1 MARVALLCPDLMFG
15 SRVEEALRAAGHEV
29 TRFDGEDMAR
39 AAVDVSDALVLDL
52 TADEFDGATLVE
64 SMRMGR
70 ELEGVPAV
78 GFYPHVDQATRRRA
92 EEAGYD
98 VVVPRSRMAR
108 EAAAVLEKALVGRG
122 QRAGGGQERANGPRT
137 GQ

>member
-1 MARVALLCPDLMFG
+1 MARIALLCPDLMFG

-29 TRFDGEDMAR
+29 TRYDGEDMAR

-52 TADEFDGATLVE
+52 DAGEYDGPTLIE

-70 ELEGVPAV
+70 ELEGTPTI
-78 GFYPHVDQATRRRA
+78 GFYPHVAQELRRRA
-92 EEAGYD
+92 DEAGVD

-108 EAAAVLEKALVGRG
+108 EAAAVVAGALAE
-122 QRAGGGQERANGPRT
+122 AGGG
-137 GQ
+137 